1 MCTRTHVDLNLGA
14 RANTETHVCCRVLP
28 SRCLLGCGSCAA
40 AARHR
45 RRCRLRHCLRPR
57 RAVGALH
64 ERSARRPVHNTLRVS
79 ISGVAP
85 SGRVWSSV
93 RTARAPTA
101 AHEPP
106 KHPEGLCR
114 CGCVLSVAGLTS
126 GLTSLR
132 RAAAAQLQSQ
142 RYLDSTYLVRVVG
155 AGGAVLGELDERRAH
170 VLGQQLALR
179 ARLDHLQQESTQAGG
194 RGGCGFCAISCAA
207 PVD

>member
-1 MCTRTHVDLNLGA
+1 MNWCSHDGPGSA
-14 RANTETHVCCRVLP
+14 RNR
-28 SRCLLGCGSCAA
+28 
-40 AARHR
+40 
-45 RRCRLRHCLRPR
+45 RHCHLCHCR

-64 ERSARRPVHNTLRVS
+64 ERSARRRVCNTLQVS
-79 ISGVAP
+79 TSGWHRR
-85 SGRVWSSV
+85 GRVWSAV